1 MKKNF
6 LTMALAGLGM
16 MAYAQDA
23 TFKYFK
29 YEGDDARFDTEI
41 DASRQYLNPVVA
53 GFAADPS
60 VCRVGDTYYLI
71 NSSFSFYPGVPLWT
85 STDLVNWSQLG
96 YVLDRPS
103 QLPLKGQGVSGGV
116 FAPQI
121 SYNKKNKT
129 FYMITTNVGMGNF
142 YVKSKDPAK
151 GWSDPVM
158 LPKVGGI
165 DPSFT
170 FLDNGKAY
178 IVNND
183 APSTAPRYDGER
195 SIYLHEFDWKG
206 DSTVGE
212 QVEILRGGTSVV
224 KNPIWIE
231 GPHLYK
237 IGKYYYLMCA
247 EGGTG
252 DFHSEVILRSKKP
265 EGPYEEFSGNP
276 ILTQRHLNGQERKDP
291 VSTAGHADMVQAKDG
306 SWWAVFLACRPY
318 DVRQDLYNTGRETF
332 LLPVTWKDGWPTIL
346 PAGEQVPTVVD
357 KEGLGRP
364 AAVPQTGNFTYT
376 DRFEGGKLGLRWQFL
391 RNPSDFY
398 ALGPDG
404 ITIRPSAGNIYE
416 TVSPSAVFTRQQHLA
431 FTAET
436 EVAYTPLTDEGLAGV
451 CLFQN
456 EKYNFV
462 LGITRLDGKNAI
474 ALYRTEKATGL
485 IASAPLPAS
494 VGSLRLKVAGDGR
507 YYSFY
512 YAEPGG
518 EWQLL
523 ARGVDGANLSTHRA
537 GGFVGTYIGLYATDK
552 K

>member
-1 MKKNF
+1 MKRNL
-6 LTMALAGLGM
+6 LTAMLLGLGM
-16 MAYAQDA
+16 SVLAQDA
-23 TFKYFK
+23 TFGYFK
-29 YEGDDARFDTEI
+29 YEGNDERFVTSIDT
-41 DASRQYLNPVVA
+41 DRQYFNPVLA

-60 VCRVGDTYYLI
+60 VCRVGDTYYLV

-85 STDLVNWSQLG
+85 STDLVNWKQLG

-103 QLPLKGQGVSGGV
+103 QLPLKGQGVSGGI

-151 GWSDPVM
+151 GWSDPVL

-178 IVNND
+178 VVNND
-183 APSTAPRYDGER
+183 APATTPRYDGER
-195 SIYLHEFDWKG
+195 SIYLREFDWKG

-252 DFHSEVILRSKKP
+252 DFHSEVILRSKRP

-276 ILTQRHLNGQERKDP
+276 ILTQRDFNGKDRKDP
-291 VSTAGHADMVQAKDG
+291 VSTAGHADLVQAKDG
-306 SWWAVFLACRPY
+306 NWWAVFLACRPY

-346 PAGEQVPTVVD
+346 PAGELIPTVVD
-357 KEGLGRP
+357 KPGLDKVKV
-364 AAVPQTGNFTYT
+364 APQTGNFAYT
-376 DRFEGGKLGLRWQFL
+376 DNFDGGQLGLRWQFL

-398 ALGPDG
+398 SLGKGG
-404 ITIRPSAGNIYE
+404 ITIHPQAGNLYE
-416 TVSPSAVFTRQQHLA
+416 KASPSAVFTRQQHLT

-436 EVAYTPLTDEGLAGV
+436 EINYVPATEDDLAGI

-456 EKYNFV
+456 EQYNFV
-462 LGITRLDGKNAI
+462 LGVTKLDGKNAVT
-474 ALYRTEKATGL
+474 LQRTEKATMM
-485 IASAPLPAS
+485 IASSILPADLK
-494 VGSLRLKVAGDGR
+494 SLRLKVAGNGR

-512 YAEPGG
+512 YALSNGD
-518 EWQLL
+518 WQLL
-523 ARGVDGANLSTHRA
+523 AQGVDGANLSTHKA
-537 GGFVGTYIGLYATDK
+537 GGFVGTYIGLYATSK
-552 K
+552 R